1 MIKFLSK
8 SKIIFVLMILAI
20 QVVGQHR
27 GDNLLFHGLSEKKDF
42 DVKSVAMGSAFTA
55 VSGDLSSLFH
65 NPAAMIGLNK
75 IQVSVSTNYFLKV
88 WRENQNY
95 RPDRYFVT
103 LPFYL
108 EGLYT
113 PDPKNNGKWD
123 YELVQDTL
131 YNYLVKEPQ
140 LGVDAYSEEAADW
153 IKDKN
158 NFGFNNISVALPFQL
173 LDNDFVIAASYS
185 INNLFNFDRNDT
197 YLDPH
202 IGYYGYPGDITRVD
216 GLHTLKMKWSRFL
229 RERSGSL
236 NNILAALAYKLNDNL
251 SFAVGIK
258 SSWGKS
264 DDYQSLIRVG
274 SFLLSNQ
281 QRFSFSY
288 EDASFVKKGTSDFSS
303 TEINLSS
310 LITLNRFKVGL
321 KITLPNTLTR
331 NWNYTET
338 TIDSSK
344 TKTVTTNGED
354 KVELPASVNFGVS
367 FQPVDAFI
375 IDFDYDYIPYE
386 KAKYNLAVVDPTFY
400 KWPNQNSL
408 RFGFEFKA
416 TKYLSILAG
425 YRTIPQEFIP
435 DGAAVTD
442 KSPEANSYNLGVSLS
457 FFFGRIDFAYE
468 LRVLKYYD
476 SYFSNANYAFEKSNK
491 IMIGYTYSF

>member
-20 QVVGQHR
+20 QVNAQHR
-27 GDNLLFHGLSEKKDF
+27 GDNLSFQGLSEKKDF
-42 DVKSVAMGSAFTA
+42 DVKSTAMGGAFTA
-55 VSGDLSSLFH
+55 VNGDISSLFH
-65 NPAAMIGLNK
+65 NPAAMIGLKN
-75 IQVSVSTNYFLKV
+75 IQVSVSANYFSKV

-108 EGLYT
+108 EGLYI

-158 NFGFNNISVALPFQL
+158 KFGISNISIAVPLQFA
-173 LDNDFVIAASYS
+173 DNEFVIAASYS
-185 INNLFNFDRNDT
+185 INDLFNFDRNDT

-202 IGYYGYPGDITRVD
+202 IGFYGYPGDIIRVD

-229 RERSGSL
+229 RERSGEL
-236 NNILAALAYKLNDNL
+236 NNLYGALAFKLNENF
-251 SFAVGIK
+251 SFALGIK
-258 SSWGKS
+258 SIWGKS

-288 EDASFVKKGTSDFSS
+288 EDASFVKTGASDFSS

-331 NWNYTET
+331 KWNYTET

-354 KVELPASVNFGVS
+354 KVELPASFNFGVS
-367 FQPVDAFI
+367 FQPVDVFI
-375 IDFDYDYIPYE
+375 IDFDYDYMPYQN
-386 KAKYNLAVVDPTFY
+386 AKYSFAYEDQTFY
-400 KWPNQNSL
+400 KWANKNSL
-408 RFGFEFKA
+408 RFGVEFKA
-416 TKYLSILAG
+416 AKYLSILAG

-476 SYFSNANYAFEKSNK
+476 SYFSNTNYAFEKSNK
-491 IMIGYTYSF
+491 IMFGYTYSF